1 MHFGGAYLETNES
14 YFPMECDI
22 SLVII
27 PKNVINI
34 SRGMLLEV
42 IKTTEIVLSLLFWPP
57 IASFIPR

>member
-14 YFPMECDI
+14 YLPMECDI

-42 IKTTEIVLSLLFWPP
+42 IKTTEIVLSLLF
-57 IASFIPR
+57 